1 MAKVKVTINAHKHWD
16 TSTSENIYLGTYTYY
31 SPMPVAQ
38 KLLELVDAYN
48 KEQPQ
53 LKYKIAPKLIAN
65 DGPECVIQLKGKKQI
80 LLNLTNKFII
90 MYDFEGEFEV
100 TVKWII

>member
-16 TSTSENIYLGTYTYY
+16 TSTPEKIHMGVYTYY

-48 KEQPQ
+48 KEQQQ
-53 LKYKIAPKLIAN
+53 LKYKIAPKLIYN
-65 DGPECVIQLKGKKQI
+65 DGSECVVQLKGKKRV

-100 TVKWII
+100 TVK

>member
-16 TSTSENIYLGTYTYY
+16 TSTPENIDLGVYKHY

-38 KLLELVDAYN
+38 KLLQLVDAYN
-48 KEQPQ
+48 KEQLQ

-65 DGPECVIQLKGKKQI
+65 DGPKCVVQLKGKKRI

-90 MYDFEGEFEV
+90 MYDFKGEFEV
-100 TVKWII
+100 TVK

>member
-1 MAKVKVTINAHKHWD
+1 MAKVKVTINARKHWD
-16 TSTSENIYLGTYTYY
+16 TSTSQKIYMGAYTHY

-38 KLLELVDAYN
+38 KLLKLVDAYN

-53 LKYKIAPKLIAN
+53 LKYKISPKLIAN
-65 DGPECVIQLKGKKQI
+65 DGPKCVVQLKGKKRI
-80 LLNLTNKFII
+80 LINLTNKFII

-100 TVKWII
+100 TVK